1 MNQVGRLQAVTQLWC
16 FCYEGLPSR
25 RTLTKNNVD
34 VATLNLEVGYTAHC
48 NPAAAHAWTLPE
60 APHST
65 SHSAMA
71 VPKNDFFLEVIFEFV
86 DESLNTSSM
95 RSMLRTVKCLWRH
108 ILCSTWLAAGCSK
121 ALTAGY
127 LRVTLCCNDVHHGQ
141 WLSTCQSLWC
151 FGTSAAIWLEIDS
164 SNVLKNLSSRM

>member
-34 VATLNLEVGYTAHC
+34 VATLNLEVGC
-48 NPAAAHAWTLPE
+48 LPR
-60 APHST
+60 
-65 SHSAMA
+65 
-71 VPKNDFFLEVIFEFV
+71 PKNDFFLEVIFEFV
-86 DESLNTSSM
+86 DESSNTSSM
-95 RSMLRTVKCLWRH
+95 RSMLRTVKCLRRH

-151 FGTSAAIWLEIDS
+151 FGTSAAIGLRLTARTC
-164 SNVLKNLSSRM
+164 LKTCHHECR

>member
-1 MNQVGRLQAVTQLWC
+1 LQRSILKLGIRLTVAQQQHTPEHCLK
-16 FCYEGLPSR
+16 LR
-25 RTLTKNNVD
+25 TRLRTLPWR
-34 VATLNLEVGYTAHC
+34 C
-48 NPAAAHAWTLPE
+48 LPR
-60 APHST
+60 
-65 SHSAMA
+65 
-71 VPKNDFFLEVIFEFV
+71 PKNDFFLEVIFEFV
-86 DESLNTSSM
+86 DESSNTSSM